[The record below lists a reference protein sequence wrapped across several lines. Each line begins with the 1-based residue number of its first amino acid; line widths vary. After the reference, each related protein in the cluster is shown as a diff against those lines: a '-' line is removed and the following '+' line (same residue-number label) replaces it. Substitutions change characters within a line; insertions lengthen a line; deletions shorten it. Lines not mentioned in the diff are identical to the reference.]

1 MSKIKIVIADD
12 QLLTREGLRTILDLE
27 DDMEVVGAA
36 KNGKRPARWWKHSN
50 PIWYCLMSKCRS

>member
-27 DDMEVVGAA
+27 DDMEVVSLCQEWRRGLRD
-36 KNGKRPARWWKHSN
+36 GGGTPA
-50 PIWYCLMSKCRS
+50 